1 MVGWVRK
8 RQPPRYVS
16 QHSDYSVGRRR
27 RRRRVRHPLLLL
39 VLVIVLLLAAT
50 AAVMAASVGRAGR
63 PSAGAAAAGAGP
75 VTPVRRRAARQER
88 RAAGTVLRYT
98 STVAA
103 GSQRRRVIALTFDDG
118 PSPYTPAILRVLE
131 RLHAPATFFVVGQQL
146 RYFSA
151 ALQQEIRHGF
161 PIGDHTEN
169 HAWLIRL
176 SRAGQS
182 AQIEE
187 QAAAVHRLGAP
198 TPSLFRPPYG
208 AYNSTT
214 LGILRHLRML
224 MVLWSIDPGDWRLP
238 GTKSIVSTV
247 LGHAR
252 PGAIVILH
260 DGGGNR
266 SETVAALP
274 EIIGQL
280 RRRGYR
286 LVTVPE
292 LLLLAPPSA
301 HQKLPTLGAA

>member
-1 MVGWVRK
+1 MRK
-8 RQPPRYVS
+8 RQPPRYVR
-16 QHSDYSVGRRR
+16 QHSDYSIGRRR
-27 RRRRVRHPLLLL
+27 RRRRVRHPLLFL
-39 VLVIVLLLAAT
+39 VLVLVLVLAAT
-50 AAVMAASVGRAGR
+50 AGVWAASVGRAGR
-63 PSAGAAAAGAGP
+63 PAAGAAAAGAGR
-75 VTPVRRRAARQER
+75 VTPARRKAARQER
-88 RAAGTVLRYT
+88 RAAGAVLRYT
-98 STVAA
+98 SAVAA
-103 GSQRRRVIALTFDDG
+103 GSHKRRLIALTFDDG
-118 PSPYTPAILRVLE
+118 PSPYTPELLHVLE

-182 AQIEE
+182 AQIEQ

-208 AYNSTT
+208 AYNTTT
-214 LGILRHLRML
+214 LGVLRRLHML

-238 GTKSIVSTV
+238 GAKGIVTAV
-247 LGHAR
+247 LTHAR

-266 SETVAALP
+266 SETVTALP
-274 EIIGQL
+274 QIIGQL

-292 LLLLAPPSA
+292 LLQLDPPSA
-301 HQKLPTLGAA
+301 HQKLPTLGVA

>member
-1 MVGWVRK
+1 VRK
-8 RQPPRYVS
+8 RRPPRYVH
-16 QHSDYSVGRRR
+16 QYSDYSLARRR
-27 RRRRVRHPLLLL
+27 RRRRIRHPLLLL
-39 VLVIVLLLAAT
+39 VLVLVLGLAAT
-50 AAVMAASVGRAGR
+50 AGVMAASVGRAGR
-63 PSAGAAAAGAGP
+63 PGAGAAAAGAGP
-75 VTPVRRRAARQER
+75 VTPERRKAVRQER

-98 STVAA
+98 TAVAA
-103 GSQRRRVIALTFDDG
+103 GSEKRRVIALTFDDG
-118 PSPYTPAILRVLE
+118 PSPYTPAILHVLE

-176 SRAGQS
+176 SRSGQS
-182 AQIEE
+182 AQIEQ

-208 AYNSTT
+208 AYNGTT
-214 LGILRHLRML
+214 LGILRRLHML

-238 GTKSIVSTV
+238 GVKWIVSAV
-247 LGHAR
+247 LTHAR

-274 EIIGQL
+274 QVIGQL

-292 LLLLAPPSA
+292 LLLLDPPSA
-301 HQKLPTLGAA
+301 HAKLPTLGVA